1 MSENNQGGL
10 TRRSFVQGAAIGA
23 AGLAAAT
30 PALEA
35 DTPPAASPPKL
46 SKVNTAQMEALLAGP
61 GARFTKEEKADV
73 VRLLAAA
80 EKTGATL
87 HGFALQ
93 ENSDPAVIF
102 RAYRKEGK

>member
-1 MSENNQGGL
+1 MSLNNHDGL
-10 TRRSFVQGAAIGA
+10 TRRSFVRGAALGA

-61 GARFTKEEKADV
+61 GSRFTKEEKADV
-73 VRLLAAA
+73 ARLLAAA
-80 EKTGATL
+80 EKTSATL